1 MLKSKLNELISESL
15 KNKDSDKLKT
25 LRLIKTEF
33 VKAEKDGTV
42 LDDVAQETI
51 MRKMVKQR
59 EDSVKQ
65 YLDAG
70 REDLAAGEKTEI
82 EIINSFLPELPSDE
96 EVIQYIE
103 TFLKS
108 FAEEKQEKL
117 TMKYMKDIMSNIKG
131 KYPSAD
137 GKLIS
142 QTVQNWIK
150 MQ

>member
-1 MLKSKLNELISESL
+1 MLKSKLDELISESL

-33 VKAEKDGTV
+33 VKTEKDGTV

>member
-1 MLKSKLNELISESL
+1 MLKSKLDELISESL

-96 EVIQYIE
+96 EVIQYIV

>member
-1 MLKSKLNELISESL
+1 MLKSKLDALISESL

-103 TFLKS
+103 TFLTS

>member
-1 MLKSKLNELISESL
+1 MLKSKLDELISESL

-70 REDLAAGEKTEI
+70 REDVAAGEKTEI

>member
-103 TFLKS
+103 SFLKS

>member
-1 MLKSKLNELISESL
+1 MLKSKLDELISESL

-103 TFLKS
+103 SFLKS

-142 QTVQNWIK
+142 QAVQNWIK

>member
-1 MLKSKLNELISESL
+1 MLKSKLDELISESL

-82 EIINSFLPELPSDE
+82 EIINRFLPELPSDE
-96 EVIQYIE
+96 EVIQNIE
-103 TFLKS
+103 TFMKS
-108 FAEEKQEKL
+108 IAEEKQEKL

>member
-1 MLKSKLNELISESL
+1 MLKSKLDELISESL

-59 EDSVKQ
+59 EDSVRQ

>member
-1 MLKSKLNELISESL
+1 MLKSKLDELISESL

-142 QTVQNWIK
+142 HTVQNWIK

>member
-1 MLKSKLNELISESL
+1 MLKSKLDELISESL

-103 TFLKS
+103 SFLKS

>member
-1 MLKSKLNELISESL
+1 MLKSKLDELISESL